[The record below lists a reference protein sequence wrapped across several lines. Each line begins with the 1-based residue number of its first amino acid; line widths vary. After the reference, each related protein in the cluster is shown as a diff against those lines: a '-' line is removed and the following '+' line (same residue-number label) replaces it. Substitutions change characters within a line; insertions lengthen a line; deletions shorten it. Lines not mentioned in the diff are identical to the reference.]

1 MENNIIVISVTV
13 CLLVG
18 CDQGNAAEGVKKRL
32 KSLWVSRSLT

>member
-18 CDQGNAAEGVKKRL
+18 CDQEMLPGSE
-32 KSLWVSRSLT
+32 KSG